1 MADMIGTLISILL
14 PIIII
19 IFCTLYLAKMFKDL
33 TKGLGPKP
41 KTFSPQNIGD
51 RLKKYII
58 VASKCNPSKVKVL
71 KLRRT
76 KFNEGGTLG
85 WITGVVVTGD
95 CTKFVF
101 KKMRYIGFRQV
112 LYCPSYMHGNL
123 HSREVFLDAISIEN
137 ISGFFFPLPYD
148 QTNIEPYKLSFDAFK
163 KDLKKMERMDTQQ
176 VEVEQIISS
185 MIGEYEQEQII
196 TSDDEL
202 PMRAVGDED
211 YA

>member
-1 MADMIGTLISILL
+1 MTMIDTLISLL
-14 PIIII
+14 IPIIII
-19 IFCTLYLAKMFKDL
+19 IFCTLYLAKMLKEL
-33 TKGLGPKP
+33 TAGFGPKP

-58 VASKCNPSKVKVL
+58 IASKCNPSKSKIL

-76 KFNEGGTLG
+76 KYGEGGVLG
-85 WITGVVVTGD
+85 YISGVVVSGD

-101 KKMRYIGFRQV
+101 KKTRWIGFRQV
-112 LYCPSYMHGNL
+112 LYCPSFMHGNL
-123 HSREVFLDAISIEN
+123 HAKEVFLDAISIEN

-148 QTNIEPYKLSFDAFK
+148 KKNVEVYKLTFNAFK

-176 VEVEQIISS
+176 VEVEQILSS
-185 MIGEYEQEQII
+185 MIGEYEQEAII
-196 TSDDEL
+196 SSEDEL
-202 PMRAVGDED
+202 PMREVGDEN